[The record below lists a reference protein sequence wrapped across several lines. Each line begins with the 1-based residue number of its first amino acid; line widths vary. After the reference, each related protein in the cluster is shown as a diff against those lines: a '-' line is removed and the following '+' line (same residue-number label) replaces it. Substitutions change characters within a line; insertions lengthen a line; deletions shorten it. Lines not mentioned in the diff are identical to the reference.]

1 MKMVNFTINKSPH
14 SIICFNN
21 LTIHCQKRKERGDN
35 IDHSILQSK

>member
-14 SIICFNN
+14 SSICFNN